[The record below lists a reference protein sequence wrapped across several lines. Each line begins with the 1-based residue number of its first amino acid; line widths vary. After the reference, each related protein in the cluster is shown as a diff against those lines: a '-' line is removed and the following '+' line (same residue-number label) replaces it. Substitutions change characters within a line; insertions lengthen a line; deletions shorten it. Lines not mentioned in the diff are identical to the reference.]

1 MFFSSFYL
9 VCCFFSLFSILN
21 HIHWHVIE
29 LVQSARSIRS
39 RNLRLHDSRD
49 AFKRKYKCLEVLYC
63 CQFALL
69 CVCVYCVFV
78 RPKSDTLT
86 PNQVLSSKRKT
97 NIYLWNCLMISFQHV
112 ERHTHIC
119 PFIQHF
125 RLFEHENKFYC
136 RNLKVNCNFR
146 RIFFV
151 FQINFSSSFDCCC
164 WSCYS

>member
-1 MFFSSFYL
+1 MDAFLLISFFFNSILLLFNSLSLSPHIKSQYVFFVVL
-9 VCCFFSLFSILN
+9 FGMLLLFFSLFSILN

-86 PNQVLSSKRKT
+86 PN
-97 NIYLWNCLMISFQHV
+97 
-112 ERHTHIC
+112 
-119 PFIQHF
+119 
-125 RLFEHENKFYC
+125 
-136 RNLKVNCNFR
+136 
-146 RIFFV
+146 
-151 FQINFSSSFDCCC
+151 
-164 WSCYS
+164 